1 MMNKP
6 SRSGAAHVLDA
17 YSYSLKGL
25 RAAWR
30 HETAFRQEIALAT
43 LLLPLALWLGTNASE
58 RAILIAS
65 VVMVIVVE
73 LLNSAIEAIVDRIST
88 ELHPLSGQAKD
99 LGSAA
104 VMLSMLL
111 CLSCWLMIATQRFL

>member
-6 SRSGAAHVLDA
+6 SRTGVAHVLDA
-17 YSYSLKGL
+17 YRYSLKGL

-30 HETAFRQEIALAT
+30 HEVAFRQEIALAA

-58 RAILIAS
+58 RALLIGS
-65 VVMVIVVE
+65 VVIVIVVE

-111 CLSCWLMIATQRFL
+111 CLSCWVMIAAQRFL

>member
-6 SRSGAAHVLDA
+6 SRTGVAHVLDA
-17 YSYSLKGL
+17 YRYSLKGL

-30 HETAFRQEIALAT
+30 HEVAFRQEIALAA
-43 LLLPLALWLGTNASE
+43 LLLPLSLWLGTNASE
-58 RAILIAS
+58 RALLIGS
-65 VVMVIVVE
+65 VVIVIVVE

-111 CLSCWLMIATQRFL
+111 CLSCWVMIAVQRLL

>member
-6 SRSGAAHVLDA
+6 SRTGVAHVLDA
-17 YSYSLKGL
+17 YKYSLKGL

-30 HETAFRQEIALAT
+30 HEVAFRQEIVLAT

-58 RAILIAS
+58 RALLIGS
-65 VVMVIVVE
+65 VVIVIVVE

-111 CLSCWLMIATQRFL
+111 CLSCWVMIAVQRFS

>member
-1 MMNKP
+1 MNKP
-6 SRSGAAHVLDA
+6 SRTGVAHVLDA
-17 YSYSLKGL
+17 YRYSLKGL
-25 RAAWR
+25 RAAWQ
-30 HETAFRQEIALAT
+30 HEVAFRQEIALAA
-43 LLLPLALWLGTNASE
+43 LLLPLSLWLGTNASE
-58 RAILIAS
+58 RALLIGS
-65 VVMVIVVE
+65 VVIVIVVE

-111 CLSCWLMIATQRFL
+111 CLSCWVMIAVQRFL

>member
-6 SRSGAAHVLDA
+6 SRTGVAHVFDA
-17 YSYSLKGL
+17 YRYSLKGL

-30 HETAFRQEIALAT
+30 HEVAFRQEIALAS

-58 RAILIAS
+58 RALLIGS
-65 VVMVIVVE
+65 VVIVIIVE

-111 CLSCWLMIATQRFL
+111 CLSCWAMIAVQRFL

>member
-1 MMNKP
+1 M
-6 SRSGAAHVLDA
+6 AHALDA
-17 YSYSLKGL
+17 YRYSLKGL

-30 HETAFRQEIALAT
+30 HEVAFRQEIALAS

-58 RAILIAS
+58 RALLIGS
-65 VVMVIVVE
+65 VVIVIIVE
-73 LLNSAIEAIVDRIST
+73 LLNSAIEAIVDRINT

-111 CLSCWLMIATQRFL
+111 CLSCWAMIAVQRFL

>member
-6 SRSGAAHVLDA
+6 SRTGVAHVLDA
-17 YSYSLKGL
+17 YRYSLKGL
-25 RAAWR
+25 RAAWW
-30 HETAFRQEIALAT
+30 HEVAFRQEIALAA

-58 RAILIAS
+58 RALLIGS
-65 VVMVIVVE
+65 VVIVIVVE

-111 CLSCWLMIATQRFL
+111 CLSCWVMIAVQRFL

>member
-6 SRSGAAHVLDA
+6 SRTGVAHVLDA
-17 YSYSLKGL
+17 YKYSLKGL

-30 HETAFRQEIALAT
+30 HEVAFRQEIVLAT

-58 RAILIAS
+58 RALLIGS
-65 VVMVIVVE
+65 VVIVIVVE

-111 CLSCWLMIATQRFL
+111 CLSCWVMIAVQRFL

>member
-1 MMNKP
+1 MNKP
-6 SRSGAAHVLDA
+6 SRTGVAHVLDA
-17 YSYSLKGL
+17 YRYSLKGL

-30 HETAFRQEIALAT
+30 HEVAFRQEIALAA

-58 RAILIAS
+58 RALLIGS
-65 VVMVIVVE
+65 VVIVIVVE

-111 CLSCWLMIATQRFL
+111 CLSCWVMIAVQRFL